1 MKTTPRLGLM
11 LLAVVLPA
19 TVQAAPPPDAKQK
32 EEKIPFCD
40 EIKEPP
46 AGEYTC
52 RLKNVWTPIP
62 QPKNEEPRKDKPS
75 AG

>member
-1 MKTTPRLGLM
+1 L
-11 LLAVVLPA
+11 LLAVVLSA
-19 TVQAAPPPDAKQK
+19 TLQAAPPPESKPK

-40 EIKEPP
+40 DIKEPP

-52 RLKNVWTPIP
+52 RLKNVWKPIP
-62 QPKNEEPRKDKPS
+62 QPKLEEPRKDKSS